1 MPPVKRKQKL
11 RLKQKK
17 TKSSIKSTPGEET
30 QSFDYLY
37 PTLDDQKFNIKI
49 AERKEFNE
57 TQYEGGV
64 YPIEEHADKLCNTD
78 FELAP
83 HQMFVR
89 NFLSF
94 QTPYNSL
101 LLYHGLGSGKT
112 CSAIGIS
119 EDMRD
124 YLKQMN
130 MNQRI
135 IVVASPNVQDNFK
148 LQLFDDRKLKL
159 IDGLWNIRACT
170 GNKFLKEI
178 NPMNM
183 KGLTREKIIRRVRAI
198 INASYMFLGYI
209 EFANYIQKKSL
220 VESDVGETKKR
231 KMMKLRLQR
240 HFENR
245 LIIIDEIHN
254 IRVSDENKNKRV
266 ASALQMLVDT
276 VPYMRL
282 LFLSATPMFNSYKE
296 IIWLINIM
304 NKNDRRS
311 TITLKDVFNA
321 NGSFLLS
328 ADGEEIGKDLLESKS
343 TGYVSFVRGENPYT
357 FPYRIWPS
365 QFAPEHTYES
375 VAYPQVQLNMQ
386 SIIQNIE
393 RISIYL
399 NKIGPYQ
406 QKGYQYIIQELLK
419 NTRDPDKAESTLEKA
434 DALGYT
440 LLQKPLEALNI
451 IYPSKELDAK
461 IDPPP
466 TAAETSAETA
476 AETATETVKE
486 DKKATIEAKSI
497 VGKSGLDRII
507 KYSISGTPSTRRNVE
522 YKVDTYGRIFSPS
535 EIGKYSGKI
544 AEICNRILN
553 STGVVLVYSQYID
566 GGLVPIA
573 LALEEIGFRRA
584 GKMNSL
590 FKQPPIDEIDAI
602 TSSTRVAGAKF
613 SPAKYAMITGD
624 KSLSPDNI
632 AEIKLLT
639 SENNLNGEKVRVVL
653 ISQAGS
659 EGLDLKFIRQVHI
672 LDPWYNM
679 NRIEQIIG
687 RAVRTCSHK
696 DLPFIKRNVE
706 IYLHGTRLDI
716 EREEAADVYVYRLA
730 EQKAIRIGEVSRVLK
745 QSSVDCL
752 LNIKQVEFTPEILK
766 QTVKQEL
773 ASGTVIDYQVGDKP
787 YTSICDYME
796 SCQYTCRPNKNIT
809 DDDIKLDTYSGEF
822 IMMNTEKIVRRI
834 RMLFKER
841 FFYLK
846 TDLVKQIN
854 AVHKYPLVQINAAL
868 NQLINDNY
876 EYLTDKYGRVGNL
889 INIGDMYLYQPLEL
903 TNNMLSSFHRS
914 TPIAYKPREITF
926 KITDS
931 EQPNIQIEHKKGI
944 PKDDTAKLS
953 KTSAKKMTKIIWEN
967 ILLNFDKG
975 ITDQPVIRGEKDWYI
990 LASSMISLLSK
1001 TGVKKEI
1008 LHTFIVEHILESLLY
1023 DETIDVLN
1031 NLNENTE
1038 QPTPLLLEFKKIAKN
1053 YYESNI
1059 LSAKNLQGL
1068 FIYDNNKRKPTL
1080 LVKYKDSNSKWQVGE
1095 KEDEEDLKGEFSK
1108 LLSKVTPLKD
1118 KLGEYV
1124 GYMALIKNQYY
1135 TLKVK
1140 DMQQPRNTGARCDQ
1154 SGKKIANANLQK
1166 ILSKVDVSVDTSK
1179 LHQSQICILQ
1189 ELYLRL
1195 LNKNKTNNKKWF
1207 LTPTEVLF
1215 VIR

>member
-1 MPPVKRKQKL
+1 MPPVKRKKKM

-17 TKSSIKSTPGEET
+17 PPAAIKTQSSPARP
-30 QSFDYLY
+30 SFDYLY
-37 PTLDDQKFNIKI
+37 PTLDDPNFNIKI
-49 AERKEFNE
+49 AQRKEFNE

-64 YPIEEHADKLCNTD
+64 YPIEEHANKLCNSE

-135 IVVASPNVQDNFK
+135 IIVASPNVQDNFK

-183 KGLTREKIIRRVRAI
+183 KGLTREKVIRRVRAI

-245 LIIIDEIHN
+245 LIVIDEIHN

-304 NKNDRRS
+304 NKNDRRA
-311 TITLKDVFNA
+311 TITLKDVFNSD
-321 NGSFLLS
+321 GSFLLS
-328 ADGEEIGKDLLESKS
+328 KDGEEIGKELLERKA

-365 QFAPEHTYES
+365 EFAPEHTYES
-375 VAYPQVQLNMQ
+375 LAYPEVQLNMQ
-386 SIIQNIE
+386 PIIQNIE

-399 NKIGPYQ
+399 NKIGSYQ
-406 QKGYQYIIQELLK
+406 QKGYQYIIQELLNGYRDSGKDEFTLK
-419 NTRDPDKAESTLEKA
+419 NMDS
-434 DALGYT
+434 LGYA

-451 IYPSKELDAK
+451 IYPSKELDTI
-461 IDPPP
+461 IDPIP
-466 TAAETSAETA
+466 TKEEKSAN
-476 AETATETVKE
+476 V
-486 DKKATIEAKSI
+486 DAKSI

-522 YKVDTYGRIFSPS
+522 YKVESYGRIFSPS
-535 EIGKYSGKI
+535 EIGNYSGKI
-544 AEICNRILN
+544 SEICNRIVN

-573 LALEEIGFRRA
+573 LALEEMGFRRA

-590 FKQPPIDEIDAI
+590 FKDPPVDEIDAL
-602 TSSTRVAGAKF
+602 TNKPKVSDKKF
-613 SPAKYAMITGD
+613 TPAKYSMITGD
-624 KSLSPDNI
+624 KTLSPDNM

-639 SENNLNGEKVRVVL
+639 SDNNLNGEKVRVVL

-706 IYLHGTRLDI
+706 IYLHGTQLDI

-745 QSSVDCL
+745 HSSVDCL
-752 LNIKQVEFTPEILK
+752 LNIKQVEFTPDVLK
-766 QTVKQEL
+766 QIVKQEL
-773 ASGTVIDYQVGDKP
+773 ASGLVIDYQVGDKP

-809 DDDIKLDTYSGEF
+809 NDDIKLDTYSEEF

-841 FFYLK
+841 FFYSK

-854 AVHKYPLVQINAAL
+854 AIHIYPLVQINAAL

-876 EYLTDKYGRVGNL
+876 EYITDKYGRVGNL
-889 INIGDMYLYQPLEL
+889 INIGDLYLYQPLEI
-903 TNNMLSSFHRS
+903 TNNIISSFHRG
-914 TPIAYKPREITF
+914 TPIAYKPRDIQF
-926 KITDS
+926 KIS
-931 EQPNIQIEHKKGI
+931 EQEEPKIQVEDKKGLS
-944 PKDDTAKLS
+944 KDSPNKKS
-953 KTSAKKMTKIIWEN
+953 KTSAKKMKTKLWEN
-967 ILLNFDKG
+967 MLLNFEKG
-975 ITDQPVIRGEKDWYI
+975 ITEQPVIRGEKDWYI
-990 LASSMISLLSK
+990 VASSTTKIMIE
-1001 TGVKKEI
+1001 TGVKKEV
-1008 LHTFIVEHILESLLY
+1008 LNEFIVEHILESLLY
-1023 DETIDVLN
+1023 DETLEVLTELDN
-1031 NLNENTE
+1031 NTE
-1038 QPTPLLLEFKKIAKN
+1038 KSTPLLLEFKNFAKS
-1053 YYESNI
+1053 YYERNI
-1059 LSAKNLQGL
+1059 LSTKTLEGL
-1068 FIYDNNKRKPTL
+1068 FIYDNNKKRPTL
-1080 LVKYKDSNSKWQVGE
+1080 LVKYKEGNDEWHVGE
-1095 KEDEEDLKGEFSK
+1095 KEDEEDLKSELSK
-1108 LLSKVTPLKD
+1108 LLNKVTPLKE
-1118 KLGEYV
+1118 KLGESV

-1140 DMQQPRNTGARCDQ
+1140 DMLQPRNTGARCDQ
-1154 SGKKIANANLQK
+1154 SGKKIANVNLQK
-1166 ILSKVDVSVDTSK
+1166 ILTKVGVSLDTSN
-1179 LHQSQICILQ
+1179 LHQTQICILQ

-1195 LNKNKTNNKKWF
+1195 LNKNNINKKKWF

>member
-1 MPPVKRKQKL
+1 MPPIKRKQKL

-17 TKSSIKSTPGEET
+17 SVTRIKSQPLSKEP
-30 QSFDYLY
+30 SFDYLY
-37 PTLDDQKFNIKI
+37 PALDDPNFNIKI

-64 YPIEEHADKLCNTD
+64 YPIEQHADKLCNSD

-135 IVVASPNVQDNFK
+135 IVVASPNVQENFK
-148 LQLFDDRKLKL
+148 LQLFDDRKLRL

-183 KGLTREKIIRRVRAI
+183 KGLTREKVIRRVHAI
-198 INASYMFLGYI
+198 INASYMFFGYI

-220 VESDVGETKKR
+220 IESDVSETKKR
-231 KMMKLRLQR
+231 KMMATRLQR

-266 ASALQMLVDT
+266 ATSLQMLVDT

-311 TITLKDVFNA
+311 TITLKDVFNSD
-321 NGSFLLS
+321 GSFLLS
-328 ADGEEIGKDLLESKS
+328 KDGEEIGKDLLERKA

-357 FPYRIWPS
+357 FPYRIWPK
-365 QFAPEHTYES
+365 QFAPEHTYASLPLPE
-375 VAYPQVQLNMQ
+375 VQLNLQ
-386 SIIQNIE
+386 PIIQNIE

-399 NKIGPYQ
+399 NKIGQYQ
-406 QKGYQYIIQELLK
+406 QKGYQHIIQELLK
-419 NTRDPDKAESTLEKA
+419 NTRQTEK
-434 DALGYT
+434 DNFSLKTIDSLGYA

-451 IYPSKELDAK
+451 IYPSKELDSIIEK
-461 IDPPP
+461 E
-466 TAAETSAETA
+466 ETP
-476 AETATETVKE
+476 
-486 DKKATIEAKSI
+486 DKYDKLPNVDAKSI
-497 VGKSGLDRII
+497 VGKSGLERII

-522 YKVDTYGRIFSPS
+522 YKENSYGRIFSPS
-535 EIGKYSGKI
+535 EIKKYSGKI
-544 AEICNRILN
+544 SEICQCILK

-573 LALEEIGFRRA
+573 LALEELGFRRA

-590 FKQPPIDEIDAI
+590 FKDPPVDEIDA
-602 TSSTRVAGAKF
+602 TTNKERDTVSNF
-613 SPAKYAMITGD
+613 SPSKYAMITGD
-624 KSLSPDNI
+624 KTLSPDNI
-632 AEIKLLT
+632 SEIKLLT
-639 SENNLNGEKVRVVL
+639 SDNNLNGEKVRVVL

-706 IYLHGTRLDI
+706 IYLHGTQLYL

-745 QSSVDCL
+745 QSSIDCL
-752 LNIKQVEFTPEILK
+752 LNVKQVEFTPEILN

-773 ASGTVIDYQVGDKP
+773 ASGLVIDYQVGDKP
-787 YTSICDYME
+787 YSSICDYME
-796 SCQYTCRPNKNIT
+796 SCQYTCRPNKKIT
-809 DDDIKLDTYSGEF
+809 NDDLKLDTYSEEF

-834 RMLFKER
+834 RMLFKDR
-841 FFYLK
+841 FFYSK
-846 TDLVKQIN
+846 QDLIKQIN
-854 AVHKYPLVQINAAL
+854 IVHIYPLVQINAAL

-876 EYLTDKYGRVGNL
+876 EYITDKYGRVGNL
-889 INIGDMYLYQPLEL
+889 INIGNLYLYQPLEI
-903 TNNMLSSFHRS
+903 TNTRIPSFYRK
-914 TPIAYKPREITF
+914 TPIEYKPREIKF
-926 KITDS
+926 KLSD
-931 EQPNIQIEHKKGI
+931 QVYPNIKSDIKNDLSVKTSSDKK
-944 PKDDTAKLS
+944 S
-953 KTSAKKMTKIIWEN
+953 KTALKKMEKNMWETMTV
-967 ILLNFDKG
+967 NFEKSV
-975 ITDQPVIRGEKDWYI
+975 TEQQLIRGEKDWYI
-990 LASSMISLLSK
+990 VASSIISLMNK
-1001 TGVKKEI
+1001 NGVEKDT
-1008 LHTFIVEHILESLLY
+1008 LHEFIVEHILESLLY
-1023 DETIDVLN
+1023 EDTLVVLKDLDKDVDKKSD
-1031 NLNENTE
+1031 
-1038 QPTPLLLEFKKIAKN
+1038 PPLLLTLKNIAKK
-1053 YYESNI
+1053 YYKRNI
-1059 LSAKNLQGL
+1059 LSSKNLQGL
-1068 FIYDNNKRKPTL
+1068 FIYNNNEKKPVL
-1080 LVKYKDSNSKWQVGE
+1080 LVKNKDGNKEWHIGE
-1095 KEDEEDLKGEFSK
+1095 KEDEEDLKAELSK
-1108 LLSKVTPLKD
+1108 LLSKVTPPNE
-1118 KLGEYV
+1118 KLGESV

-1140 DMQQPRNTGARCDQ
+1140 DMLQPRNTGARCDQ

-1166 ILSKVDVSVDTSK
+1166 ILSKADVVLETSNF
-1179 LHQSQICILQ
+1179 HQTQICILQ

-1195 LNKNKTNNKKWF
+1195 LNKNNTNGKKWF